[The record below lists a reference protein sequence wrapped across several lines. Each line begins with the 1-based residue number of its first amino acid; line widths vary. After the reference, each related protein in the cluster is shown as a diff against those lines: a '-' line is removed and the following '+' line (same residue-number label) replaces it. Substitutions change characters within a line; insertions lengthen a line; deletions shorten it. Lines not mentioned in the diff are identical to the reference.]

1 MSKYHFLVVLVYLFL
16 SCQSS
21 EKKGG
26 VNYQVAQAKLD
37 EAFVNGYFEKVRD
50 ETYVLIN
57 TNSIYYFFKE
67 RKEFLRY
74 KVMLHLIKKDN
85 TFDNEDFF
93 PKQEKISPLTKI
105 GLGDF
110 DTISIKIES
119 NGFVGVRTGQFRR
132 TESGSAKNLW
142 AKQIRFSE
150 INTKSNNAAKEKF
163 LKTTGLNSLKN
174 YFAKRL
180 FEGTFYKNSFGFYVL
195 LADNELFLITK
206 NQVASKNKIMVHL
219 VKENGDFDNLSA
231 LFSSKRYCKCVTMEK
246 EELIVYRVVLPEL
259 ESFEKLRLGEFNNNG
274 NKWVQELYLNEV
286 LSNKLLRYSNEFKL
300 SE

>member
-1 MSKYHFLVVLVYLFL
+1 MSKYRFLVVLVYLFL

-26 VNYQVAQAKLD
+26 VDYQVAQAKLD

-93 PKQEKISPLTKI
+93 PKQEKISPLKKI

-119 NGFVGVRTGQFRR
+119 KGFVGVRTGQFRR
-132 TESGSAKNLW
+132 TEIS
-142 AKQIRFSE
+142 
-150 INTKSNNAAKEKF
+150 
-163 LKTTGLNSLKN
+163 
-174 YFAKRL
+174 
-180 FEGTFYKNSFGFYVL
+180 
-195 LADNELFLITK
+195 
-206 NQVASKNKIMVHL
+206 
-219 VKENGDFDNLSA
+219 
-231 LFSSKRYCKCVTMEK
+231 
-246 EELIVYRVVLPEL
+246 
-259 ESFEKLRLGEFNNNG
+259 
-274 NKWVQELYLNEV
+274 
-286 LSNKLLRYSNEFKL
+286 
-300 SE
+300 